1 MSLDI
6 DKAEI
11 EDVESFPEDIIDEQ
25 NVDINESL
33 EDISGDVEKIP
44 ASSYT
49 FKWDGTPTHCIEWDE
64 ASDPSPKV
72 KKLTR

>member
-6 DKAEI
+6 ERAEI
-11 EDVESFPEDIIDEQ
+11 EDVESLPEDIIDEQ
-25 NVDINESL
+25 SVDINESL
-33 EDISGDVEKIP
+33 EDVSGDVDEIP
-44 ASSYT
+44 TSNYT

-64 ASDPSPKV
+64 DVEPSPKV